1 MRRLKGAAAVSENLS
16 LIIVPLFAILAL
28 SIMFVVIPIFASMS
42 GVGTSASAGLMS
54 MSGTLASFS
63 PIYGIGLAIGTLVL
77 FFSLAAWFGGQKIG
91 GAAAVSENLSLI
103 IVPLFAVLALSI
115 MFVVIPIFASMS
127 GVGTS
132 ASAGLMSMSG
142 TLASF
147 TPIYGIGLAIGTL
160 VLFFS
165 LAAWFGG
172 TRFAH

>member
-1 MRRLKGAAAVSENLS
+1 LKTKGAAAVSENLA
-16 LIIVPLFAILAL
+16 LIIVPLFAVLSLA
-28 SIMFVVIPIFASMS
+28 IMFVVIPIFASMS

-63 PIYGIGLAIGTLVL
+63 PIYGIGLAVGTLVL
-77 FFSLAAWFGGQKIG
+77 FFSLAAWFGKTGIS
-91 GAAAVSENLSLI
+91 GAAAVSENLALI
-103 IVPLFAVLALSI
+103 IVPLFAVLSLAI

-127 GVGTS
+127 GVGAS
-132 ASAGLMSMSG
+132 GSAGLMSMSS

-147 TPIYGIGLAIGTL
+147 SPIYGIGLAVGTL

-172 TRFAH
+172 AKFG